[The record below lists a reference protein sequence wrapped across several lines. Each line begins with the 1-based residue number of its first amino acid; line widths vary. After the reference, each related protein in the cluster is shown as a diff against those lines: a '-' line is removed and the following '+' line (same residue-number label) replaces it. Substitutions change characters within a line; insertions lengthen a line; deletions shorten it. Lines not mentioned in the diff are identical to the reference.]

1 MRVLEPVPLVV
12 DAGVDEPVGSG
23 EVDDH
28 AARRDV
34 ERCCLVV
41 REAEE
46 RDVGAGRERRVVRDE
61 PRHAAPA
68 VAAEARIERPGR
80 LARERVRPER
90 VQLERRMRE
99 HAVERLLTGIPGR
112 PTMATLGMDV
122 LCISRRVSCDP
133 LRLGERWRGC
143 YIARAVERVLV
154 LNASYEPL
162 NVCSVRRAHVL
173 VWKGKA
179 EVLESHG
186 QPLRTSTSNFTRPHV
201 IRLVT
206 YVRVP
211 RGVTKR
217 ISRRVLF
224 ARDGWKCV
232 YCGTEGNRL
241 TLDHV
246 IPRSRG
252 GTSVWENVVTSCAP
266 CNHRKGDRLLEETSM
281 TLHSPPRP
289 PTPVLFIRLATE
301 HVPDVWRRY
310 LPGLEK
316 AAAAA

>member
-1 MRVLEPVPLVV
+1 MHECRV
-12 DAGVDEPVGSG
+12 
-23 EVDDH
+23 
-28 AARRDV
+28 
-34 ERCCLVV
+34 
-41 REAEE
+41 
-46 RDVGAGRERRVVRDE
+46 
-61 PRHAAPA
+61 
-68 VAAEARIERPGR
+68 
-80 LARERVRPER
+80 
-90 VQLERRMRE
+90 
-99 HAVERLLTGIPGR
+99 
-112 PTMATLGMDV
+112 
-122 LCISRRVSCDP
+122 
-133 LRLGERWRGC
+133 GERGNAC

-186 QPLRTSTSNFTRPHV
+186 EPLRTSTSTFTRPHV

-211 RGVTKR
+211 RGATKR

-232 YCGTEGNRL
+232 YCGSEGHRL

-281 TLHSPPRP
+281 TLRAPPRP
-289 PTPVLFIRLATE
+289 PTPVLFIRLAAD
-301 HVPDVWRRY
+301 HVPDAWRTY
-310 LPGLEK
+310 LPGLEAAT
-316 AAAAA
+316 AAAA